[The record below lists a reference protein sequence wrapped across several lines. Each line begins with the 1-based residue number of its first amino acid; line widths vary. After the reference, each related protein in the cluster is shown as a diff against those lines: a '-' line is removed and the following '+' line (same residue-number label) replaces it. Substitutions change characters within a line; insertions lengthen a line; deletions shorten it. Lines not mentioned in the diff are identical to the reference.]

1 MSVTPATSQE
11 RREGGAPARTSRFDL
26 TDMQSGV
33 WLVVV
38 VVLAV
43 GWLLAGPSFVSGG
56 NLTNM
61 MVRAVPLG
69 IVAMGQTMVIL
80 GGSLDLS
87 VAYLISVVAVLSAWV
102 MDGDPSRVPLAIGV
116 ALVVGLVVGLINGV
130 LVTKGRA
137 NPLIATLGTGL
148 VMKGLLSSRF
158 AAQTGS
164 APREYQILGY
174 GRIGGFIP
182 VAVLLLLAVFLVAW
196 WLTRATRFGA
206 HLYAVGGNKEIARLS
221 GVRDDRVI
229 IGAHVW
235 CSLTAA
241 VTGLFLVARLGSGAP
256 WVGPDGL
263 YDLESIA
270 AVVVGGTALLGGRG
284 GVPGTL
290 AGVLLLAI
298 IDNLFNSLQVDGFL
312 KSVLRGVIIIVAVAS
327 YAMRSKRKDVDIA

>member
-1 MSVTPATSQE
+1 MSSPPRE
-11 RREGGAPARTSRFDL
+11 RTTDPVRSLLAKFDL

-33 WLVVV
+33 WVVLFG
-38 VVLAV
+38 VLAV
-43 GWLLAGPSFVSGG
+43 GWILAGPNFVGGG
-56 NLTNM
+56 NLTNIL
-61 MVRAVPLG
+61 VRAVPLG
-69 IVAMGQTMVIL
+69 IVAMGQTLVIL

-87 VAYLISVVAVLSAWV
+87 VAYLISVVAVLSAFV
-102 MDGDPSRVPLAIGV
+102 MDGDPNNIPLAIGV
-116 ALVVGLVVGLINGV
+116 GLAVGAGVGLVNGL
-130 LVTKGRA
+130 LVTKARA

-164 APREYQILGY
+164 APREFQLLGY
-174 GRIGGFIP
+174 GRIWGFVP
-182 VAVLLLLAVFLVAW
+182 LAVLLLLAVFAIAW
-196 WLTRATRFGA
+196 WMTRGTRFGA

-241 VTGLFLVARLGSGAP
+241 MTGLFLVARLGAGAP
-256 WVGPDGL
+256 WIGPDGL

-290 AGVLLLAI
+290 AGVLLLAVL
-298 IDNLFNSLQVDGFL
+298 DNMFNALQVDGFL
-312 KSVLRGVIIIVAVAS
+312 KSVLRGVIIIAAVAS
-327 YAMRSKRKDVDIA
+327 YALRSKRKDVDIA

>member
-1 MSVTPATSQE
+1 MSILTEDRSDDPVRSLLTK
-11 RREGGAPARTSRFDL
+11 FDL

-33 WLVVV
+33 WLVL
-38 VVLAV
+38 LAV
-43 GWLLAGPSFVSGG
+43 MVLGWILVGPDFVSGG
-56 NLTNM
+56 NMTNM

-69 IVAMGQTMVIL
+69 IVAMGQTLVIL

-87 VAYLISVVAVLSAWV
+87 VAYLISVVTVLSASV
-102 MDGDPSRVPLAIGV
+102 MDGDPNNIPLAIAV
-116 ALVVGLVVGLINGV
+116 ALAVGVGVGLVNGL

-137 NPLIATLGTGL
+137 NPLIVTLGTGL

-164 APREYQILGY
+164 APREFQILGY
-174 GRIGGFIP
+174 GRIGGWLP
-182 VAVLLLLAVFLVAW
+182 LSVLLLLAVFMIAW
-196 WLTRATRFGA
+196 WMTRSTRFGY
-206 HLYAVGGNKEIARLS
+206 HLYSVGGSKEIARLS

-235 CSLTAA
+235 CSVTAA
-241 VTGLFLVARLGSGAP
+241 ITGIFLVARLGAGSP
-256 WVGPDGL
+256 WVGPEGV

-290 AGVLLLAI
+290 AGVLLLAVL
-298 IDNLFNSLQVDGFL
+298 DNMFNALQVDGFL
-312 KSVLRGVIIIVAVAS
+312 KSVLRGVIIIAAVAS
-327 YAMRSKRKDVDIA
+327 YALRSKRKDVDIA